1 MLICILS
8 CSTNLFAQSKQAI
21 QQYEAGLM
29 ALEKNE
35 PKKAIQYFTIAAAK
49 DSQYLDPII
58 ALFQVHFENPLVLS
72 HTPLLNNYLFL
83 PKALKY

>member
-1 MLICILS
+1 MYLLKRYQIGVAVMLRCILS
-8 CSTNLFAQSKQAI
+8 CSTTLFAQSKQAI

-35 PKKAIQYFTIAAAK
+35 PKKAIQYFTTAAAK

-58 ALFQVHFENPLVLS
+58 ALFQVHFENKNFQAA
-72 HTPLLNNYLFL
+72 T
-83 PKALKY
+83 